1 MRVIWLVFERP
12 PHPEA
17 VSYPA
22 GEEDARLALTLLGV
36 PLCER
41 LRYAEQLRNYLR
53 EQEGLSPFARPGVA
67 CRQGD
72 GLFRV
77 ISWRFAKWLANVL
90 PGEAGRVERSRRRI
104 EAWISGQWPVFQ
116 VTD

>member
-1 MRVIWLVFERP
+1 MRVIWLVFEGA

-17 VSYPA
+17 VCYPA
-22 GEEDARLALTLLGV
+22 GEEDARLAVSLLSA

-41 LRYAEQLRNYLR
+41 QRYAEQLRNYLR
-53 EQEGLSPFARPGVA
+53 EQEGLSPFERPGVA

-77 ISWRFAKWLANVL
+77 ICWRFAKWLANVL
-90 PGEAGRVERSRRRI
+90 PAETGMVEGARGRI
-104 EAWISGQWPVFQ
+104 ERWMGKSRQ
-116 VTD
+116 